1 MKKIAESIVRKRVEN
16 NLIIRPSAILGKGI
30 RKNSLIKILEEEI
43 PKLTLSEKST
53 FNYILQ
59 EDMLEFISKAITE
72 DIAGEYDFT
81 SSSNITLGDI
91 ARKYNKKFCSEIMY
105 QTHTPQIKDTY
116 KVFPKLNKDSMQV
129 IEEYMRKCK

>member
-1 MKKIAESIVRKRVEN
+1 
-16 NLIIRPSAILGKGI
+16 
-30 RKNSLIKILEEEI
+30 
-43 PKLTLSEKST
+43 
-53 FNYILQ
+53 
-59 EDMLEFISKAITE
+59 MLEFISKAITE
-72 DIAGEYDFT
+72 NIAGEYDCT

-91 ARKYNKKFCSEIMY
+91 ARKYNKKVFFGNYVY